1 MKGKTNLPKNLY
13 PIRSAGRLTHLSIDT
28 LRAWEKRYG
37 VVQPSRRN
45 GVRLYSEK
53 DVERLSLLRQAVD
66 SGHSIGQ
73 VAGLPNK
80 ELSALISRPPT
91 SENSGSSYES
101 TAEILDSIERFDYA
115 GANRELGRLAS
126 LMAPREL
133 IHAVALP
140 LMRMVG
146 NRWHEEQLRI
156 AQEHLVTQLMSS
168 LLGGMLRI
176 YAPQDPPAVIMTATL
191 SDDLHEFGILAAAIL
206 AAGSGLGV
214 IHLGAN
220 LPAREISYALKRSK
234 ADVVLISITNLSDR
248 MLKEEQLRLVCS
260 STASHAEVWV
270 GLNPP
275 TTDLRLKGIRVL
287 RSFEELEQEIQRRG
301 GRF

>member
-1 MKGKTNLPKNLY
+1 
-13 PIRSAGRLTHLSIDT
+13 
-28 LRAWEKRYG
+28 
-37 VVQPSRRN
+37 
-45 GVRLYSEK
+45 
-53 DVERLSLLRQAVD
+53 
-66 SGHSIGQ
+66 
-73 VAGLPNK
+73 
-80 ELSALISRPPT
+80 
-91 SENSGSSYES
+91 
-101 TAEILDSIERFDYA
+101 
-115 GANRELGRLAS
+115 
-126 LMAPREL
+126 MAPREL

-146 NRWHEEQLRI
+146 DRWHEEQLRI

-234 ADVVLISITNLSDR
+234 ADVVLISITNFVGPNAERRTVTSGVFEYCESCR
-248 MLKEEQLRLVCS
+248 SMGRAE
-260 STASHAEVWV
+260 STDYRSPFER
-270 GLNPP
+270 NPC
-275 TTDLRLKGIRVL
+275 VA
-287 RSFEELEQEIQRRG
+287 
-301 GRF
+301 